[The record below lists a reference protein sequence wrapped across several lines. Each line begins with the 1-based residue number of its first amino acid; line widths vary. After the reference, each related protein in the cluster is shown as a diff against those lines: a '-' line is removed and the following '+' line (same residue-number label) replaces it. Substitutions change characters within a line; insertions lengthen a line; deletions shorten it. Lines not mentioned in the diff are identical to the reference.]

1 MKIAALTFQDFHIPF
16 FATYYTKLFCPLL
29 RSVHYLNVAL
39 ILQPTSTFILKYI
52 THITITSVKLKNME
66 MISRENSKPQPN
78 INFEG
83 SDDLVIIPLMVLN
96 VDP

>member
-1 MKIAALTFQDFHIPF
+1 MNENCRTDFLRLSYSVFH
-16 FATYYTKLFCPLL
+16 TGLFCPLL
-29 RSVHYLNVAL
+29 RSVHYLNFPL
-39 ILQPTSTFILKYI
+39 ILKPASTFIFKYI

-66 MISRENSKPQPN
+66 MISGENSKLQPN
-78 INFEG
+78 SNFEG